1 MSTTT
6 YDRPDRLTGWSTFAA
21 VWLLIAGLFNVVDGL
36 TAIHRS
42 NQFASQ
48 LLLFSH
54 ANFWGWVIL
63 IVGILQV
70 LAGFMV
76 FSRNPSGNVIGV
88 SVATFSMFIWFFL
101 LFVAPVG
108 ALLAVVVNGLVI
120 YGLTVGS
127 EV

>member
-1 MSTTT
+1 MSTTG
-6 YDRPDRLTGWSTFAA
+6 YERNDPLTGWATFAA
-21 VWLLIAGLFNVVDGL
+21 VWLLVAGLFNIVDGI
-36 TAIHRS
+36 TAVHRS
-42 NQFASQ
+42 NQFNDQ
-48 LLLFSH
+48 FLLFSSPT
-54 ANFWGWVIL
+54 FWGWVIL
-63 IVGILQV
+63 IVGILQI

-76 FSRNPSGNVIGV
+76 FSRNPTGNVIGV

-127 EV
+127 EG

>member
-1 MSTTT
+1 LSTTS
-6 YDRPDRLTGWSTFAA
+6 YDRPDRLTGWSMFAA
-21 VWLLIAGLFNVVDGL
+21 IWLLVAGLFNVVDGL

-42 NQFASQ
+42 NQFSSQ

-70 LAGFMV
+70 VAAFMV
-76 FSRNPSGNVIGV
+76 FGRNPTGNVIGV

-101 LFVAPVG
+101 LFVAPFG
-108 ALLAVVVNGLVI
+108 ALVAVVVNGLVI

-127 EV
+127 EG

>member
-1 MSTTT
+1 LSTTT
-6 YDRPDRLTGWSTFAA
+6 YDRPDRLTGWSIFASL
-21 VWLLIAGLFNVVDGL
+21 WLLVAGGFNIVDGA

-42 NQFASQ
+42 NQFPSQ
-48 LLLFSH
+48 ALLFAH

-127 EV
+127 EG

>member
-1 MSTTT
+1 LSTTT
-6 YDRPDRLTGWSTFAA
+6 YDRPDRLTGWSMFAA
-21 VWLLIAGLFNVVDGL
+21 IWLLVAGLFNIVDGA

-42 NQFASQ
+42 NQFPSQ
-48 LLLFSH
+48 ALLFAH

-63 IVGILQV
+63 VVGILQV
-70 LAGFMV
+70 VAGFMV

-127 EV
+127 EG

>member
-1 MSTTT
+1 LSTTS
-6 YDRPDRLTGWSTFAA
+6 YNQPERMTGWGMFAA
-21 VWLLIAGLFNVVDGL
+21 VWLLVAGLFNVVDGI
-36 TAIHRS
+36 TAVHRS
-42 NQFASQ
+42 NQFSDQ
-48 LLLFSH
+48 LLLFSSPT
-54 ANFWGWVIL
+54 FWGWVIL

-76 FSRNPSGNVIGV
+76 FSRNPTGNVIGV

-101 LFVAPVG
+101 LFIAQVG

-127 EV
+127 EG